1 MLRAQPLQVATIE
14 WQGDRLDVI
23 DQTLLPER
31 VEVRSLRSATDVV
44 GAIKALVVRGAP
56 AIGVC
61 GAFGVVL
68 GLQDGAPD
76 STSHALALLDEAVRA
91 VGEARPTAANLAWAA
106 GRVAAAARR
115 GSSPD
120 EIRRLALDEALRIRD
135 NDIES
140 CNRIGEVGRI
150 ELAGASHLLT
160 HCNAG
165 RLCAAGIGTALG
177 IVYAKA
183 AAGEPVEVVACETRP
198 LLQGGRLTAW
208 ELAEAGIPVTV
219 IPDGAAGAALAAGM
233 VDAVVVGCDRVAG
246 NGDTANKIGTYAL
259 AVLALAH
266 EVPFYVAGPMTT
278 FDAATAGGEGIVIE
292 QRSGDEVR
300 RVGTTVVAP
309 DVAVW
314 NPAFDVTPAGLV
326 TAFITD
332 AGVLRP
338 PYEVS
343 IRDGI
348 AEAAR
353 LGLRDP

>member
-1 MLRAQPLQVATIE
+1 MPPTQPLQVATLD
-14 WQGDRLDVI
+14 WRADRLDVI
-23 DQTLLPER
+23 DQTLLPGR
-31 VEVRSLRSATDVV
+31 LVVRSLRSVADVV
-44 GAIKALVVRGAP
+44 GAIKTLVVRGAP
-56 AIGVC
+56 ALGVC

-68 GLQDGAPD
+68 GLQQGAED
-76 STSHALALLDEAVRA
+76 STDQVLARLDEVVRA

-115 GSSPD
+115 GTSP
-120 EIRRLALDEALRIRD
+120 EEVRRLALDEALRIRD
-135 NDIES
+135 RDVES
-140 CNRIGEVGRI
+140 CRRIGDVGRT
-150 ELAGASHLLT
+150 ELAGVSRLLT
-160 HCNAG
+160 HCNSG
-165 RLCAAGIGTALG
+165 RLCSAGIGTALG

-183 AAGEPVEVVACETRP
+183 AAGEPVEVIAGETRP
-198 LLQGGRLTAW
+198 LLQGSRLTAW

-219 IPDGAAGAALAAGM
+219 IPDGAAGAALAAGK
-233 VDAVVVGCDRVAG
+233 VEAVVVGCDRVAR
-246 NGDTANKIGTYAL
+246 NGDTANKIGTYGLAL
-259 AVLALAH
+259 LALAH

-278 FDAATAGGEGIVIE
+278 FDPSTAGGEGIVIE
-292 QRSGDEVR
+292 QRPGDEVR
-300 RVGTTVVAP
+300 PPGSGVGDP

-314 NPAFDVTPAGLV
+314 NPAFDVTPAALV